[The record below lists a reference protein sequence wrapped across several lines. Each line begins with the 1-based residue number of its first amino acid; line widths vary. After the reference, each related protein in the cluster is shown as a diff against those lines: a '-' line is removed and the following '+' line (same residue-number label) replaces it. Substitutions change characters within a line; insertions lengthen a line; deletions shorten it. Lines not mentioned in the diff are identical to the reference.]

1 MFRLFPS
8 QLLTWYLIT
17 RDSWPFF
24 MSVCLCAQRFLF
36 DVTASID
43 FRWPLADIK
52 TRTVRKTDLMMIF
65 TLHFSVDKPHH
76 HFPLILIMM
85 HVFTTTWIS
94 STSGPA
100 SYSAS
105 PRSKFMLSTTLLQV
119 FLLTTLALTQAR
131 PRDPDHYL
139 TPWQRYSFSA
149 IYIYI
154 HFCDFFLVKYFTG
167 TFRYSKNEKFRM
179 QIKSGL
185 HGINFVHLFPF

>member
-52 TRTVRKTDLMMIF
+52 TRTVRQNGYNNWSSQSL
-65 TLHFSVDKPHH
+65 SVDKPLHH
-76 HFPLILIMM
+76 LPLILIMV

-100 SYSAS
+100 SCSAS

-139 TPWQRYSFSA
+139 TPWQRYCF
-149 IYIYI
+149 
-154 HFCDFFLVKYFTG
+154 
-167 TFRYSKNEKFRM
+167 
-179 QIKSGL
+179 
-185 HGINFVHLFPF
+185 